1 MLLLLSTAA
10 LAEDAAQSGRRLLIS
25 SATLGREGPG
35 ISAETFAQSL
45 EGRDLAGV
53 VPLPETEPWWNP
65 PPGAKPID
73 WLSVVTTGFG
83 NRGDAY
89 AFMFAGPDR
98 ALSFLAHHRYEKFSR
113 FGTLV
118 WPDPLPGLADAFT
131 RSFSSPAETD
141 RALLTLEVRARGT
154 SEEGAPA
161 SLDSQ
166 QEDEEAEALTKVE
179 SANLLPPL
187 TAMAWAGAWQ
197 GGWAP
202 TRAKAEHRVVVE
214 VDFGPRSFSLLA
226 RYAGKLGQTA
236 MLRRNVPEEQLQVEF
251 HRLFLFLRRQRD
263 VRHYGRLPATGVT
276 LLSVGPGHLCYEKGG
291 VLFGFDTAGDQLRW
305 PQIPENGRLPKPQ
318 SYVSAV
324 GPGKELAVFRWSG
337 LLATIDPKTGAER
350 QLLPKGIPHASGF
363 AFGPDGGLVVAQG
376 QRLRKLRDGEEVW
389 AHDSGGSI
397 SSGPALS
404 GDRAVVGTVSGALA
418 CVGLESGKVLW
429 ESRDAP
435 VLHGKLVLAA
445 PCVVGYDRAREEL
458 CAWKLADGS
467 PAWSLPLGDVLLQL
481 SPASDGRISAPGGRI
496 SAPGGRISA
505 LGGRILAAAKNN
517 RIILVDAA
525 TGKVLHERI
534 WPTWPLQ
541 VLPLTANG
549 RSLVAVTDL
558 DGAVTLLDQSDL
570 ESVRTIPPFAS
581 LAGNLLFAE
590 RLPVS
595 RLESFPDGTEV
606 GRDLAELDPE
616 PSLIVTDREGFYY
629 VLGVP

>member
-25 SATLGREGPG
+25 SATLGRGGPG

-65 PPGAKPID
+65 PPGAKPSE

-161 SLDSQ
+161 SLNSQ

-214 VDFGPRSFSLLA
+214 VGFGPRSFSLLA

-251 HRLFLFLRRQRD
+251 HRLFLFLRRQSD
-263 VRHYGRLPATGVT
+263 VRHYGRLPASGVT
-276 LLSVGPGHLCYEKGG
+276 LMSTGPGYLCYEKSG
-291 VLFGFDTAGDQLRW
+291 VLFGFDTVGDRLRW

-337 LLATIDPKTGAER
+337 LLATIDPKTGAEQ
-350 QLLPKGIPHASGF
+350 QLLPKGTPHGRGF

-376 QRLRKLRDGEEVW
+376 QHLRRLKDGEEMW
-389 AHDSGGSI
+389 GHDLGDSV
-397 SSGPALS
+397 SSGPLLS
-404 GDRAVVGTVSGALA
+404 GDCAVIGAASGALA
-418 CVGLESGKVLW
+418 CVALDSGKVLW
-429 ESRDAP
+429 ENKEAP
-435 VLHGKLVLAA
+435 LLHEKLVVAA
-445 PCVVGYDRAREEL
+445 SCVVGYSRAREEL
-458 CAWKLADGS
+458 RAWRLEDGS

-481 SPASDGRISAPGGRI
+481 SSASDGR
-496 SAPGGRISA
+496 
-505 LGGRILAAAKNN
+505 LFAAAKNN
-517 RIILVDAA
+517 RIVLVDAA
-525 TGKVLHERI
+525 TGKVLRERI

-541 VLPLTANG
+541 VIPFNADG

-558 DGAVTLLDQSDL
+558 DGALTLLDQSNL
-570 ESVRTIPPFAS
+570 ESVRTISPFAS

-606 GRDLAELDPE
+606 GRDLAELNPE

-629 VLGVP
+629 VLGVGSAETR